1 MGWVD
6 SSWTYLNGNRTG
18 NFLQYGGGISF
29 ANTTVSGQFLT
40 NLKRS
45 FKSVYLYGWVRL
57 YNSYDSNSGGVWIY
71 KDNSVFEYDMNTG
84 GSDDGP
90 LIVSENATI
99 QLSTVSSS
107 VRLLVEHFVGSR
119 GRGNA
124 DARWTM
130 RFDK

>member
-1 MGWVD
+1 M
-6 SSWTYLNGNRTG
+6 NGNHTG
-18 NFLQYGGGISF
+18 NFLQYGGAISF

-40 NLKRS
+40 NLKGS

-57 YNSYDSNSGGVWIY
+57 YNSYDSNSGDVWIY
-71 KDNSVFEYDMNTG
+71 KDNSVFKYDRNTG
-84 GSDDGP
+84 DSNDGS
-90 LIVSENATI
+90 LVVNASATI

-107 VRLLVEHFVGSR
+107 VRLLVEHFVGSY

-124 DARWTM
+124 DARWTI

>member
-1 MGWVD
+1 MD

-18 NFLQYGGGISF
+18 NFLQYGGSISF

-40 NLKRS
+40 NLKGS

-57 YNSYDSNSGGVWIY
+57 YNSYDSNSGDVWIY
-71 KDNSVFEYDMNTG
+71 KDNSVFKYDRNTG
-84 GSDDGP
+84 DSNDGS
-90 LIVSENATI
+90 LVVNASATI

-107 VRLLVEHFVGSR
+107 VVLFVEHFVVSR

-124 DARWTM
+124 DARWKI

>member
-6 SSWTYLNGNRTG
+6 NSWTYLNGSQTG
-18 NFLQYGGGISF
+18 HFLQHGG
-29 ANTTVSGQFLT
+29 ATTLVNTTVSGQFLT

-57 YNSYDSNSGGVWIY
+57 YNSYDSNYGSVWID
-71 KDNSVFEYDMNTG
+71 KDNSTAKYDRNTG
-84 GSDDGP
+84 DSNDGS
-90 LIVSENATI
+90 LFVNASATI

-107 VRLLVEHFVGSR
+107 VRLLIEHSVGSR
-119 GRGNA
+119 GRGSA
-124 DARWTM
+124 DARWTI

>member
-6 SSWTYLNGNRTG
+6 NSWTYLNGSQTG
-18 NFLQYGGGISF
+18 HFLQYGG
-29 ANTTVSGQFLT
+29 ATTLVNTTVSGQFLT